1 MLEGGVFPALVARVE
16 AVHLQHATWPAVETY
31 LERSKGIVIPTGS
44 TEQHG
49 AEGLIG
55 TDALCAEAVAAGVGD
70 AANAL
75 VAPTLAI
82 GPAQFNL
89 GFAGSLTTRPSTFMA
104 LIEDVVRS
112 LAVHGF
118 ERFYFLNGHGANVAT
133 LRTAFQEIYAGAS
146 LAPGGNR
153 PSVRCRARSWWDL
166 PRVDALRRD
175 LYGEAEG
182 LHVTPSEIALTQHL
196 FPDSI
201 GPVAAGPA
209 EMLSPAE
216 RRDRAGDDHYDAADH
231 RRRFPDGLVGSD
243 PSLATPEDG
252 RRLFE
257 AAVAD
262 AVADYQKFLAED

>member
-1 MLEGGVFPALVARVE
+1 VR
-16 AVHLQHATWPAVETY
+16 LQYTTWPAVEAY
-31 LERSKGIVIPTGS
+31 LERSKAIIVPTGS

-49 AEGLIG
+49 PEGLIG
-55 TDALCAEAVAAGVGD
+55 TDALCAEAVAVAAGE
-70 AANAL
+70 AADAL
-75 VAPTLAI
+75 VAPTLAV

-89 GFAGSLTTRPSTFMA
+89 GFAGSLTTRPSTFIA
-104 LIEDVVRS
+104 LVEDIVRS

-133 LRTAFQEIYAGAS
+133 LRVAFQEIYAATS

-153 PSVRCRARSWWDL
+153 PPIRCRARSWWDL

-175 LYGEAEG
+175 LYGDAEG
-182 LHVTPSEIALTQHL
+182 MHVTPSEIALTQHL
-196 FPDSI
+196 YPDCI
-201 GPVAAGPA
+201 GPVSSGPA
-209 EMLSPAE
+209 ETLSAAE

-243 PSLATPEDG
+243 PSRANADDG

-262 AVADYQKFLAED
+262 AVDDFREFCAED

>member
-1 MLEGGVFPALVARVE
+1 VQ
-16 AVHLQHATWPAVETY
+16 LQHTTWPAVEAY
-31 LERSKGIVIPTGS
+31 LTRSKGIVIPTGS

-70 AANAL
+70 AADAL
-75 VAPTLAI
+75 VAPTLAV

-104 LIEDVVRS
+104 LVEDIVRS
-112 LAVHGF
+112 LSVHGF

-133 LRTAFQEIYAGAS
+133 LRVAFQEIYAAAS
-146 LAPGGNR
+146 LAPGGINS
-153 PSVRCRARSWWDL
+153 PIRCRARSWWDL
-166 PRVDALRRD
+166 PRVDALRRE
-175 LYGEAEG
+175 LYGDAEG

-196 FPDSI
+196 FPGSI
-201 GPVAAGPA
+201 GLVAAGPA
-209 EMLSPAE
+209 EMPSSAE

-243 PSLATPEDG
+243 PSLATPEHG

-257 AAVAD
+257 VAVAD
-262 AVADYQKFLAED
+262 AVADFQSFLAEE

>member
-1 MLEGGVFPALVARVE
+1 MQ
-16 AVHLQHATWPAVETY
+16 LQHATWPRVEAY

-55 TDALCAEAVAAGVGD
+55 TDALCAEAVAAGVGEAAD
-70 AANAL
+70 AL
-75 VAPTLAI
+75 IAPTLAV

-112 LAVHGF
+112 LAIHGF

-133 LRTAFQEIYAGAS
+133 LRAAFQEIYAAAS
-146 LAPGGNR
+146 LAPDDNR
-153 PSVRCRARSWWDL
+153 PSLRCRARSWWDL
-166 PRVDALRRD
+166 PRVDALRRE

-182 LHVTPSEIALTQHL
+182 LHATPSEIALTQHL

-201 GPVAAGPA
+201 GPVTAGPA
-209 EMLSPAE
+209 EKLSVDE

-231 RRRFPDGLVGSD
+231 RRRFPDGLVGSN
-243 PSLATPEDG
+243 PSLASPEDG
-252 RRLFE
+252 KRLFE

-262 AVADYQKFLAED
+262 AVADYHAFLAED